1 MVWDKEKQNSN
12 MLEYFKKLI
21 RIRKENKALI
31 YGDYNELYCRDNIII
46 FERNYSNENML
57 IIINNNCKNKSFINK
72 YPVSGIDVMSGEAF
86 KNTDKFII
94 DGKSIKIIKLLKDE
108 SNR

>member
-1 MVWDKEKQNSN
+1 
-12 MLEYFKKLI
+12 
-21 RIRKENKALI
+21 
-31 YGDYNELYCRDNIII
+31 
-46 FERNYSNENML
+46 ML